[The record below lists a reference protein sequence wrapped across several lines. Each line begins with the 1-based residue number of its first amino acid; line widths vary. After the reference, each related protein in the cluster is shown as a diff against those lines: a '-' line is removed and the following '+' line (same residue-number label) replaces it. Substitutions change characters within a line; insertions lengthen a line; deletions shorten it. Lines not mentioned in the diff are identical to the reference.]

1 MNTENNLGP
10 SSTEDRPIIATG
22 PATRKS
28 RTVPDKGARG
38 NGPLRIDAGT

>member
-22 PATRKS
+22 PASHPLIAHRS
-28 RTVPDKGARG
+28 R
-38 NGPLRIDAGT
+38 